1 MIKTI
6 NLNTGEGYTKTV
18 FPDSQPHVYVPVA
31 QEEYL
36 ARVICSID
44 SPAKLLELCMI
55 ANALDNDKSISKS
68 ELHITYL
75 LGARSDRI
83 YDLPKGNSF
92 DLKVIADII
101 NSLEF
106 LDVYLYDPHSDVAPA
121 LIKGSMVVDNKELVQ
136 LYDKE
141 NAVLIIPDAGAAKKA
156 HKYTEWNSNI
166 KDSVHCIKHRDL
178 STGKISLEVL
188 EPERCAGRHCVII
201 DDICDG
207 GGTFIAIAKQLR
219 YLAWNPLSMTLIVT
233 HGIFSKGYRDLME
246 YFDEIICSNSLGMR
260 VVPVFPGRLKQL
272 PYEPDK
278 HGINLG

>member
-6 NLNTGEGYTKTV
+6 NLNTGEGYNKIV
-18 FPDSQPHVYVPVA
+18 FPDSQPHVSIEVA
-31 QEEYL
+31 LEEYM

-44 SPAKLLELCMI
+44 SPSKLLELCEVS
-55 ANALDNDKSISKS
+55 NALDNLKCISKS

-75 LGARSDRI
+75 LGARSDRV
-83 YDLPKGNSF
+83 YDLPKGHSF

-121 LIKGSMVVDNKELVQ
+121 LIKNSEIVTNQELVEI
-136 LYDKE
+136 YDKE

-156 HKYTEWNSNI
+156 HKYAEWNPNI
-166 KDSVHCIKHRDL
+166 IESIHCIKHRDL
-178 STGKISLEVL
+178 SNGKITLGVL
-188 EPERCAGRHCVII
+188 NPATCAGRHCVII

-219 YLAWNPLSMTLIVT
+219 DQGWNPLSMTLIVT
-233 HGIFSKGYRDLME
+233 HGIFSKGIAPLAE
-246 YFDEIICSNSLGMR
+246 YFDQIICSDSLGVR
-260 VVPVFPGRLKQL
+260 VYPARPGFVKQIA
-272 PYEPDK
+272 YDAEK
-278 HGINLG
+278 YGTSAG

>member
-18 FPDSQPHVYVPVA
+18 FPDSQPHIYVEVTL
-31 QEEYL
+31 EEYM

-55 ANALDNDKSISKS
+55 SNALDNNKSISKS

-75 LGARSDRI
+75 MGARSDRI
-83 YDLPKGNSF
+83 HDLPIGHSF

-106 LDVYLYDPHSDVAPA
+106 LDVYLYDPHSDVAPG
-121 LIKGSMVVDNKELVQ
+121 LIVRSEVVDNKDLVQ

-141 NAVLIIPDAGAAKKA
+141 DAVLIIPDAGAAKKA
-156 HKYTEWNSNI
+156 HKYAEWNPNI
-166 KDSVHCIKHRDL
+166 KDPVHCVKHRDL

-188 EPERCAGRHCVII
+188 GPAMCAGRHCVII

-207 GGTFIAIAKQLR
+207 GGTFIAIAKQIR
-219 YLAWNPLSMTLIVT
+219 DQGWNPLSMTLIVT
-233 HGIFSKGYRDLME
+233 HGIFSKGFEPLVE
-246 YFDEIICSNSLGMR
+246 YFDQIICSDSLG
-260 VVPVFPGRLKQL
+260 VWVAPPLPVKQL
-272 PYEPDK
+272 AYEPDK
-278 HGINLG
+278 HGISVG